1 MRIIIFL
8 ITLLILSQTFVM
20 AGDRK
25 IDSIPEEMRTL
36 RKEKYND
43 VWNDFVLRYAKF
55 VDERNSWA
63 HCDNVT
69 GFKPEGIYR
78 RLVVCYTEE
87 EGNLIQ
93 KYDLLVDKRIPAVM
107 ERSLKR
113 LWDSADG
120 VDYALIMQKSSK
132 FLRNVSKTMLDN
144 QAH

>member
-55 VDERNSWA
+55 VDERNSWV
-63 HCDNVT
+63 HC
-69 GFKPEGIYR
+69 KK
-78 RLVVCYTEE
+78 
-87 EGNLIQ
+87 LI
-93 KYDLLVDKRIPAVM
+93 
-107 ERSLKR
+107 S
-113 LWDSADG
+113 
-120 VDYALIMQKSSK
+120 
-132 FLRNVSKTMLDN
+132 F
-144 QAH
+144 